1 MKTLVL
7 CLGAA
12 LLVSASLLAQPGNL
26 VWTQSL
32 GGSADEPVGLGAG
45 TAGAPAIAAQSD
57 SEGNLYIAT
66 YTESNNGDVQS
77 NAGSED
83 IWVLKLSAAGDTLW
97 TRTFGGESFERCYS
111 ISLLSDG
118 NLLIAGKT
126 ASNGGNLGTALGGE
140 DAFLLKINAEGNLL
154 WSRRYGGSLV
164 ETFFGATEM
173 PNGDLLACGI
183 TGSIDGD
190 IQNSTWVGANKAW
203 VMRLQPNGTPIWSRI
218 TNGLINNEDW
228 EESFWY
234 VQYRPEDQRIY
245 CLGASYNFNDVNS
258 DDLFLCVLNE
268 SGVVQNRYTY
278 GSTGG
283 DSPAGLQVLADG
295 SMLLLGTIRGGGQN
309 VSNYMGGNADTWLLK
324 VSNTGTVVWEK
335 TFGGS
340 GLDYAFGLATD
351 PSGNTVL
358 VGSTR
363 SNDNTAGSGAQGLFD
378 GWLAAVNSNG
388 DTLYVRRY
396 GSSQNDHLHALAAAP
411 TGDFYLVGRSQGSG
425 GDVSSNAGETDLWI
439 MRREG
444 DDVTSLP
451 NATFVWS
458 LAPNPVQAGQTLR
471 WSRMAE
477 RVELVDLSGRVCA
490 AAFHVNELQVPG
502 HLPPGIY
509 LLRSELGSTKVM
521 AE

>member
-1 MKTLVL
+1 MKTFLL
-7 CLGAA
+7 SLGAFV
-12 LLVSASLLAQPGNL
+12 LLSASISAQPSNL

-32 GGSADEPVGLGAG
+32 GGSSDEPVGLGAG
-45 TAGAPAIAAQSD
+45 TSGAPAIAAQSD
-57 SEGNLYIAT
+57 NEGNIYIAT
-66 YTESNNGDVQS
+66 YTESNDGDVQS

-83 IWVLKLSAAGDTLW
+83 IWVLKLNSAGDTVW
-97 TRTFGGESFERCYS
+97 TRTFGGESFERCYALK
-111 ISLLSDG
+111 ILSDG
-118 NLLIAGKT
+118 NLLVAGKT

-140 DAFLLKINAEGNLL
+140 DALLLKISQDGNLL
-154 WSRRYGGSLV
+154 WSRRYGGTLV
-164 ETFFGATEM
+164 ETFFGASEL

-283 DSPAGLQVLADG
+283 DSPAGLHVQSDG

-309 VSNYMGGNADTWLLK
+309 VSNFMGGNADTWLLK
-324 VSNTGTVVWEK
+324 VSNAGAIVWEK

-340 GLDYAFGLATD
+340 GLDYAFGLSTD
-351 PSGNTVL
+351 PSGNAVM

-363 SNDNTAGSGAQGLFD
+363 SNDNTAGSGVQGLFD
-378 GWLAAVNSNG
+378 GWLAAVNGSG

-396 GSSQNDHLHALAAAP
+396 GSSQNDHLHALLTGP
-411 TGDFYLVGRSQGSG
+411 TGDFYLVGRSQGSS
-425 GDVSSNAGETDLWI
+425 GDVASNAGETDLWI

-444 DDVTSLP
+444 DDVTLLP
-451 NATFVWS
+451 TSALAWS
-458 LAPNPVQAGQTLR
+458 LSPNPIQSGQTLR
-471 WSRMAE
+471 WSRMTE
-477 RVELVDLSGRVCA
+477 RVELVDLGGRVCA
-490 AAFHVNELQVPG
+490 TAFYANELQVPA
-502 HLPPGIY
+502 HLPSGIY
-509 LLRSELGSTKVM
+509 VLRSELGSAKVM
-521 AE
+521 VE